1 MEIHTV
7 SLCLLA
13 RNEEKYLPGILSDI
27 VRQTY
32 PHHLT
37 ELIFVDSCS
46 EDRTLSIMAE
56 FRHAHLSEY
65 RDIQILKN
73 THKSQPSGWNVA
85 IQAASGDAIARID
98 AHCHIPPEYIAH
110 NMVNLQLG
118 ETVSGGVS
126 HMITDGKSAWENTLL
141 RAEKSLF
148 GSSAGRNTQ
157 KTQKRYVKS
166 LSFGVYRKSIFDTI
180 GLFNEELLRTED
192 NELHFR
198 IRKAGYRFCLDPQIC
213 SFCYCRST
221 LSAMLRQK
229 YGNGYWVGH
238 TLGVCPGCIGL
249 HHMVPL
255 CFVLG
260 IITTTALMLMGMPL
274 PGLLMWL
281 AYGLLTLAF
290 SVTGLWGS
298 TVHLTDLMLPV
309 LFLLMHLSYGIG
321 TCAGLIGWL
330 VRKR

>member
-37 ELIFVDSCS
+37 ELIFVNSCS
-46 EDRTLSIMAE
+46 EDSTLSIMAE
-56 FRHAHLSEY
+56 FRNAHLSEY
-65 RDIQILKN
+65 RDIQILTN
-73 THKSQPSGWNVA
+73 PRKSQPSGWNVA
-85 IQAASGDAIARID
+85 IQAAAGDAIARID
-98 AHCHIPPEYIAH
+98 AHCRIPPEYIAR

-118 ETVSGGVS
+118 ETVSGGIH
-126 HMITDGKSAWENTLL
+126 HMICDGNSAWENTLL

-148 GSSAGRNTQ
+148 GSSAGRNTE
-157 KTQKRYVKS
+157 KTQKRYAKS
-166 LSFGVYRKSIFDTI
+166 LSLGVYRKSIFDTI

-198 IRKAGYRFCLDPQIC
+198 IREAGHRLCLDPQID
-213 SFCYCRST
+213 SFRYCRST

-229 YGNGYWVGH
+229 YGNGYWVGY

-249 HHMVPL
+249 HHLAPL
-255 CFVLG
+255 CFVLL
-260 IITTTALMLMGMPL
+260 IFITTVFLLAGAPL
-274 PGLLMWL
+274 PGLLLWL
-281 AYGLLTLAF
+281 AYGLFALGF

-298 TVHLTDLMLPV
+298 KVHLTDVMLPV

-321 TCAGLIGWL
+321 TCAGLIGLL
-330 VRKR
+330 VKKT